1 MRVLPAVSEQGRNDA
16 VAIWVPNQI
25 FDKSDREGDISQERS
40 PFRFCCCFSLVCCS
54 HRGPIYT
61 NADPSLYKATKLPW
75 EQSTLT
81 LGVQAFNLFNHAP
94 LIRQ

>member
-1 MRVLPAVSEQGRNDA
+1 MRVLLAVSEQDRNDA
-16 VAIWVPNQI
+16 VAIGMPNQI
-25 FDKSDREGDISQERS
+25 FDKSDREGDVSRERS
-40 PFRFCCCFSLVCCS
+40 PFRFCFSLVCCS

-61 NADPSLYKATKLPW
+61 NADLSFYKATKLTW

-94 LIRQ
+94 LNRQ